1 MSIID
6 IFFKYCT
13 KQKLKKLQM
22 FTQIFL
28 AVISSL
34 IFIGMIQNINNKLN
48 EIKNMTSISNIK
60 GGFYYG
66 SNDTVDFHLK
76 VENNLINDMKSQEN
90 DFEFCQ
96 FLVQLGL
103 GEPDQIYIDNNL
115 NKNINFP
122 VCKGRT
128 FIDEDFNIDYHN
140 NSIPIL
146 VSSKL
151 ESEYPLNSE
160 FKLPQTYFT
169 DENNYLNGGANFK
182 VIGILDDNSK
192 FWTRDQILVDKL
204 NYFETI
210 IFPTSFNLPDR
221 FPPFYFIKI
230 KSDESVYNDFKNSIE
245 LKYNIKLVDSTLKK
259 GFINKLDDKI
269 IELIFM
275 GSFTIVLLT
284 LSLFGFISIIQ
295 STILLRSKEIG
306 IHYSLGGSQKNILL
320 FIISEI
326 LLLSFLSIAICY
338 LIFYQLNDYFMIN
351 YEILFDKTTFLVTTA
366 IILIYILIA
375 IFITSKTVLKKDLL
389 VLLRE

>member
-22 FTQIFL
+22 FTQIFV

-48 EIKNMTSISNIK
+48 EIKNITSISNIK
-60 GGFYYG
+60 GNFN
-66 SNDTVDFHLK
+66 NDSIDTGDNPLNK
-76 VENNLINDMKSQEN
+76 QNNLINELKSQAN

-96 FLVQLGL
+96 FSIERGI
-103 GEPDQIYIDNNL
+103 GEPDVIYIDHNL
-115 NKNINFP
+115 NKNIDFP

-146 VSSKL
+146 VSAKL
-151 ESEYPLNSE
+151 ENKYPLNSE

-169 DENNYLNGGANFK
+169 DEQNYLDGGASFK

-192 FWTRDQILVDKL
+192 FWNRDQILVDKL

-210 IFPTSFNLPDR
+210 IFPTNFNLPDR
-221 FPPFYFIKI
+221 IPPFYFIKI
-230 KSDESVYNDFKNSIE
+230 KSDESVYNDFKNSME

-275 GSFTIVLLT
+275 GSFTIVLLI

-338 LIFYQLNDYFMIN
+338 LIFYQLKDYFMIN
-351 YEILFDKTTFLVTTA
+351 YEILFDKTTFLVTTV
-366 IILIYILIA
+366 IISIYILIA
-375 IFITSKTVLKKDLL
+375 IFITAKTVLKKDLL